1 MMPCNNFQYLE
12 IVEFEVVEDDNPYLP
27 DIPENLDE
35 EIHGAHVKQPAP
47 VAKKVTKGVAKE
59 AAKEEVKE
67 TAKETLQVGY
77 KEVEVVKP
85 EPGDR

>member
-1 MMPCNNFQYLE
+1 MIFKCLE
-12 IVEFEVVEDDNPYLP
+12 IVEFEVVEDENPYLP
-27 DIPENLDE
+27 NIPENLDE
-35 EIHGAHVKQPAP
+35 EIHGAHVKQPAHE
-47 VAKKVTKGVAKE
+47 TKEVAKE
-59 AAKEEVKE
+59 AAKEVAKK

>member
-1 MMPCNNFQYLE
+1 M
-12 IVEFEVVEDDNPYLP
+12 EFEVVEDENPYLP
-27 DIPENLDE
+27 NIPENLDE

-47 VAKKVTKGVAKE
+47 VTKE
-59 AAKEEVKE
+59 TVKE
-67 TAKETLQVGY
+67 TVKETAKEVAKETLQVGY

>member
-1 MMPCNNFQYLE
+1 M
-12 IVEFEVVEDDNPYLP
+12 EFEVVEDDNPYLP

-47 VAKKVTKGVAKE
+47 VAKKVTKEAAKE
-59 AAKEEVKE
+59 AAKEVAKE
-67 TAKETLQVGY
+67 TAKEEVKETLQVGY

>member
-1 MMPCNNFQYLE
+1 M
-12 IVEFEVVEDDNPYLP
+12 EFEVVEDENPYLP

-47 VAKKVTKGVAKE
+47 ETKE
-59 AAKEEVKE
+59 TVKE
-67 TAKETLQVGY
+67 VAKETLQVGY

>member
-1 MMPCNNFQYLE
+1 M
-12 IVEFEVVEDDNPYLP
+12 EFEVVEDENPYLP

-47 VAKKVTKGVAKE
+47 VAKE
-59 AAKEEVKE
+59 AAKEAKEVDKE

>member
-1 MMPCNNFQYLE
+1 M
-12 IVEFEVVEDDNPYLP
+12 EFEVVEDENPYLP
-27 DIPENLDE
+27 NIPENLDE

-47 VAKKVTKGVAKE
+47 VVKEVAKDSKEVAKE
-59 AAKEEVKE
+59 P
-67 TAKETLQVGY
+67 AKETLQVGY

>member
-1 MMPCNNFQYLE
+1 MMPCYNFQCLE

-47 VAKKVTKGVAKE
+47 VAKE
-59 AAKEEVKE
+59 AAKEVAKE

-85 EPGDR
+85 EPGGR

>member
-1 MMPCNNFQYLE
+1 MMPCYNFQCLE

-47 VAKKVTKGVAKE
+47 VAKKVTKEVA
-59 AAKEEVKE
+59 KE

>member
-1 MMPCNNFQYLE
+1 M
-12 IVEFEVVEDDNPYLP
+12 EFEVVEDDNPYLP

-47 VAKKVTKGVAKE
+47 VAKKVTKGVAEE
-59 AAKEEVKE
+59 AAKEEV
-67 TAKETLQVGY
+67 KETLQVGY

>member
-1 MMPCNNFQYLE
+1 MMPCYNFQCLE

-47 VAKKVTKGVAKE
+47 VAKE
-59 AAKEEVKE
+59 AAKEEV
-67 TAKETLQVGY
+67 KETLQVGY

>member
-1 MMPCNNFQYLE
+1 M
-12 IVEFEVVEDDNPYLP
+12 EFEVVEDENPYLP

-47 VAKKVTKGVAKE
+47 VAKE
-59 AAKEEVKE
+59 AVKE
-67 TAKETLQVGY
+67 VAKETLQVGY

>member
-1 MMPCNNFQYLE
+1 MMPCYNFQCLE

-47 VAKKVTKGVAKE
+47 VAKKVTKKVTKE
-59 AAKEEVKE
+59 AAKEEV
-67 TAKETLQVGY
+67 KETLQVGY

>member
-1 MMPCNNFQYLE
+1 M
-12 IVEFEVVEDDNPYLP
+12 EFEVVEDENPYLP

-47 VAKKVTKGVAKE
+47 VAKE
-59 AAKEEVKE
+59 AAKETVKE
-67 TAKETLQVGY
+67 VAKETLQVGY

>member
-1 MMPCNNFQYLE
+1 MMPRYNFQCLE

-47 VAKKVTKGVAKE
+47 VAKKVTKKVTKE
-59 AAKEEVKE
+59 AAKEEV
-67 TAKETLQVGY
+67 KETLQVGY

>member
-1 MMPCNNFQYLE
+1 M
-12 IVEFEVVEDDNPYLP
+12 EFEVVEDENPYLP

-47 VAKKVTKGVAKE
+47 LA
-59 AAKEEVKE
+59 KE
-67 TAKETLQVGY
+67 TAKEVVKEATKETSKETLQVGY

>member
-1 MMPCNNFQYLE
+1 MPCYNFQCLE

-47 VAKKVTKGVAKE
+47 VAKKVTKKVTKE
-59 AAKEEVKE
+59 AAKEEV
-67 TAKETLQVGY
+67 KETLQVGY

>member
-1 MMPCNNFQYLE
+1 M
-12 IVEFEVVEDDNPYLP
+12 EFEVVEDDNPYLP

-47 VAKKVTKGVAKE
+47 VAKKVTKKVTKE
-59 AAKEEVKE
+59 AAKEEV
-67 TAKETLQVGY
+67 KETLQVGY

>member
-1 MMPCNNFQYLE
+1 M
-12 IVEFEVVEDDNPYLP
+12 EFEVVEDENPYLP

-47 VAKKVTKGVAKE
+47 VAKEVAKE
-59 AAKEEVKE
+59 AAKETVKE
-67 TAKETLQVGY
+67 VAKETLQVGY

>member
-1 MMPCNNFQYLE
+1 MIFKCLE
-12 IVEFEVVEDDNPYLP
+12 IVEFEVVEDENPYLP

-47 VAKKVTKGVAKE
+47 VAKE
-59 AAKEEVKE
+59 AAKEVAKETVKE
-67 TAKETLQVGY
+67 VAKETLQVGY

>member
-1 MMPCNNFQYLE
+1 M
-12 IVEFEVVEDDNPYLP
+12 EFEVVEDENPYLP

-35 EIHGAHVKQPAP
+35 EIHGAHVKQPGP
-47 VAKKVTKGVAKE
+47 VAKEVAKDSKEVAKE
-59 AAKEEVKE
+59 P
-67 TAKETLQVGY
+67 AKETLQVGY

>member
-1 MMPCNNFQYLE
+1 M
-12 IVEFEVVEDDNPYLP
+12 EFEVVEDENPYLP

-47 VAKKVTKGVAKE
+47 VAKETAKE
-59 AAKEEVKE
+59 V
-67 TAKETLQVGY
+67 AKETLQVGY

>member
-1 MMPCNNFQYLE
+1 MMPCYNFQCLE

-47 VAKKVTKGVAKE
+47 VVKE
-59 AAKEEVKE
+59 AAKEVAKE
-67 TAKETLQVGY
+67 TAKEEVKETLQVGY